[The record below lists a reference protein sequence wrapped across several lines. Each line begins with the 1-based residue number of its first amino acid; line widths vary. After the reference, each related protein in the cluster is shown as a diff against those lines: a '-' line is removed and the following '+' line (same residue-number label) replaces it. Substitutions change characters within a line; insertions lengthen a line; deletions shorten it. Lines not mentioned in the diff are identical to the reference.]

1 MRTFSV
7 LFFLAL
13 TSQAYGR
20 RRSRGVASGDEEF
33 ESGSN
38 SFGSSF
44 GGSGG
49 LSGAGSSGFSSSRAG
64 FDGFPGSWPGTAYYG
79 VLPTDAGISS
89 GSSAASGSIGYAGS
103 SGGNTAVSFP
113 EGDLGNSVGLA
124 RGVGAGAIGA
134 GVPSGGNAGTYGNG
148 PGVGSL
154 GDRFAGT
161 VGGDS
166 GIAAGL
172 GSGAARPGLGS
183 LRGIG
188 GSALES
194 READLAA
201 RRRRAKIVG
210 AVVGTAL
217 GGALLGGLIGGLGR
231 LARTGRLRH
240 SGYISGS
247 GSTGYERSGDGYGYR
262 SRYRSGAFY
271 RGYRRGCTTCQ
282 YQRRPC
288 FGLQCN

>member
-64 FDGFPGSWPGTAYYG
+64 FDGFPGSWPGTAYYEG
-79 VLPTDAGISS
+79 FAAGDSFNR
-89 GSSAASGSIGYAGS
+89 GGNFAPG
-103 SGGNTAVSFP
+103 SGGVS
-113 EGDLGNSVGLA
+113 
-124 RGVGAGAIGA
+124 GAIGA